1 MKTFEEYLTVLLTK
15 ELHELN
21 AGELA
26 FLKARR
32 DYLTPQQIEK
42 YQLAVVVDIHNTKVP
57 YGRSQKT
64 NPRRT

>member
-1 MKTFEEYLTVLLTK
+1 MKTFEDYLTVLLTK

-21 AGELA
+21 PGELA

-32 DYLTPQQIEK
+32 DYLTPEQIEK
-42 YQLAVVVDIHNTKVP
+42 YQLTVVDIHNTKVP
-57 YGRSQKT
+57 YGKPHKA